1 MMTTVIRNATL
12 LATMDAQRREI
23 ADGALVIEGNQ
34 IAWVGATA
42 DLAPDLLDGAA
53 TVLDAARPRRAA
65 RPGQHPPPPLPER

>member
-53 TVLDAARPRRAA
+53 TVIDARGRSCCRALSTPITTSTRR
-65 RPGQHPPPPLPER
+65 